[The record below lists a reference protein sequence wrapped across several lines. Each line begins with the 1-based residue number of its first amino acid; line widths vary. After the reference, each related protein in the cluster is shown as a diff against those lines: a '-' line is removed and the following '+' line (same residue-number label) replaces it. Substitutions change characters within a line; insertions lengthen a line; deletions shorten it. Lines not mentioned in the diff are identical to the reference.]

1 MIDESQ
7 LGGKKTLKK
16 TVSRRQQKKT
26 EKKRINITCGE
37 EDETAYTTISTWPF
51 MYSFWSPL
59 TITVEKLNSL
69 DSIFKFF

>member
-16 TVSRRQQKKT
+16 KVSRRQQKKT

-59 TITVEKLNSL
+59 TRLLRGEWVGE
-69 DSIFKFF
+69 

>member
-59 TITVEKLNSL
+59 TQFWLLRNYALFHNE
-69 DSIFKFF
+69 F